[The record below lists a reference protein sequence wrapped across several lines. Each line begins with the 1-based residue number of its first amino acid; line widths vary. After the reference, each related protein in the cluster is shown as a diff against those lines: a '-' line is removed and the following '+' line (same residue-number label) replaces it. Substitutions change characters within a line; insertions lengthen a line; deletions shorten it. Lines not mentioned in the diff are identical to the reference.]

1 MERDD
6 AIGNCRGDRN
16 TLEHRGFPISL
27 RVGEAAAV
35 ATAELKGRMETM
47 LLTEDSLG
55 AVGYEGLSISWHL
68 SIPPPLTVF
77 STRAKN
83 MKLETGTQ
91 MLLRMASPR
100 LPR

>member
-1 MERDD
+1 M
-6 AIGNCRGDRN
+6 IGSGPRGTANSGDLAASSKASSN
-16 TLEHRGFPISL
+16 
-27 RVGEAAAV
+27 AAV

-55 AVGYEGLSISWHL
+55 AVGYEGVSISWHL

-77 STRAKN
+77 STKAKN
-83 MKLETGTQ
+83 IKLEAGTQ

-100 LPR
+100 LPK